1 MDHGPGLLEPFLH
14 QICIYVRGWGAGGG
28 PWIASIGCLILTQI
42 RPLIRKKTCFLWF
55 ENVFTNNHLNMQT
68 ALCTVIGQ
76 QAGNITYIQLTE
88 RTVNFFKFQVDIDVK
103 DIDHIRSIIAVL
115 RLN

>member
-1 MDHGPGLLEPFLH
+1 M
-14 QICIYVRGWGAGGG
+14 
-28 PWIASIGCLILTQI
+28 
-42 RPLIRKKTCFLWF
+42 
-55 ENVFTNNHLNMQT
+55 NMQT

-88 RTVNFFKFQVDIDVK
+88 RTVNFFTFQVDIDVK

-115 RLN
+115 RSNKYIESVSRRSF

>member
-1 MDHGPGLLEPFLH
+1 M
-14 QICIYVRGWGAGGG
+14 
-28 PWIASIGCLILTQI
+28 
-42 RPLIRKKTCFLWF
+42 
-55 ENVFTNNHLNMQT
+55 NMQT

-76 QAGNITYIQLTE
+76 QAGSITYIQLTE

>member
-1 MDHGPGLLEPFLH
+1 MEWPRGETRRYAGRINAVILNEPGSL
-14 QICIYVRGWGAGGG
+14 A
-28 PWIASIGCLILTQI
+28 
-42 RPLIRKKTCFLWF
+42 
-55 ENVFTNNHLNMQT
+55 

-88 RTVNFFKFQVDIDVK
+88 RTVNFFTFQVDIDVK

-115 RLN
+115 RSNKYIESVSRRSF

>member
-1 MDHGPGLLEPFLH
+1 
-14 QICIYVRGWGAGGG
+14 
-28 PWIASIGCLILTQI
+28 
-42 RPLIRKKTCFLWF
+42 
-55 ENVFTNNHLNMQT
+55 MQT

-76 QAGNITYIQLTE
+76 QAGNITDIPLTE
-88 RTVNFFKFQVDIDVK
+88 SNVNFFKFQVDIDVK